1 MKLGK
6 EKKITLIIGGGIAA
20 YKSLELIR
28 LLQNETIEVIP
39 ILTKSAENFV
49 TSLSLAAISKKKV
62 YSDLFDLNDETEMG
76 HIQLSRVSDLVVVAP
91 ATANL
96 IGKLA
101 NGLADD
107 LASTLI
113 LATDKKVLIAPSMN
127 VRMWNKPATLS
138 NVKKLK
144 EYGFLFIGPNTGE
157 MACGEFGPGRMAEP
171 YEIKDKI
178 LANFQEHTLLNKK
191 ILVTSG
197 PTVERIDP
205 IRFISNHSSGLQGT
219 TIANAL
225 VNLGAEVVFVT
236 GPTNVSHPIE
246 AKIIPIESAI
256 EMHKA
261 VFSNGPYDIA
271 ICAAAVSDWHVQ
283 NESDKKIKKTD
294 TTTVPHISLE
304 KNPDILA
311 DLSKSKNRPGLV
323 IGFAAET
330 EQLVKNGKEKLMSKG
345 CDLIIANKIN
355 EKFSILGHENNEVT
369 IITNDYTKKW
379 PKMTKVEISKKLGQL
394 IVEYYS

>member
-1 MKLGK
+1 MGK

-28 LLQNETIEVIP
+28 LLQKESIEVIP

-76 HIQLSRVSDLVVVAP
+76 HIQLSRAADLVVVAP

-96 IGKLA
+96 IGKVA

-113 LATDKKVLIAPSMN
+113 LATDKKVLLAPSMN
-127 VRMWNKPATLS
+127 VRMWNHPATLS
-138 NVKKLK
+138 NIKKLG
-144 EYGFLFIGPNTGE
+144 EYGFLFVGPNKGD
-157 MACGEFGPGRMAEP
+157 MACGEFGLGRMAEP
-171 YEIKDKI
+171 SEIKDQIISNLKG
-178 LANFQEHTLLNKK
+178 NSLLNKK

-205 IRFISNHSSGLQGT
+205 IRFISNNSSGLQGT
-219 TIANAL
+219 AIANAL
-225 VNLGAEVVFVT
+225 VNLGAKVIFIT
-236 GPTNVSHPIE
+236 GPTNVPHPIG
-246 AKIIPIESAI
+246 AKIIPIESAKD
-256 EMHKA
+256 MHKA

-271 ICAAAVSDWHVQ
+271 ICAAAVSDWYVQ
-283 NESDKKIKKTD
+283 NNSNRKIKKKD
-294 TTTVPHISLE
+294 GATVPHISLME
-304 KNPDILA
+304 NPDILA
-311 DLSKSKNRPGLV
+311 DLSKSKTRPSLV

-330 EQLVKNGKEKLMSKG
+330 EQLAKNATEKLKSKG
-345 CDLIIANKIN
+345 CDLIIANKIA
-355 EKFSILGHENNEVT
+355 KKSSPLGSENNEVT
-369 IITNDYTKKW
+369 IIANTYIKKW
-379 PKMTKVEISKKLGQL
+379 TKMSKVEIGKKLSQL
-394 IVEYYS
+394 IIEYCHQ